1 MFTKLTMLILVI
13 LYQAEETVLSHHVAL
28 RSKLTQTL
36 TMKRKMTSQKIFW
49 TTEVA
54 QLSALLRLQRRRQRV
69 PKKQA
74 GLLVIV
80 VNLKESNVNKVLVE
94 LVKMVKLSKVFVIV
108 QMFVEKL
115 WEKVMNTLIAFIH
128 IGKIIF
134 VRIIVFFVRK
144 SNLKNINNYEVLYL
158 IRTPII
164 INLIILNLLIEL
176 FIVNLQ
182 I

>member
-54 QLSALLRLQRRRQRV
+54 QLSALLRLQRRQRV